1 MNLKIRLAVAT
12 ILMTMLPLCSM
23 AQEELSFRRGNCMPE
38 VNDNVN
44 VNENENENGNEN
56 DNGNGPRRAAR
67 RLQPMTGWD
76 ATKTYKQMVVLF
88 EFTDSAFHREDVR
101 AAYDK
106 IFNQTGYN
114 EGQGAGC
121 VADYFRDQSGGLL
134 NLSFDVYGPVK
145 VSGKAQPYDAP
156 TKDTRNYGR
165 TQMEEATRKVLEA
178 NPGVDYS
185 QYDWNGDGTIEQVI
199 FVYAGPGGNK
209 SQELC
214 YGHIWPNTSSFS
226 TITTPD
232 GKKIYN
238 YTCSAELW
246 QANSRRS
253 CGIGTICHEFTH
265 SLGLPDI
272 YPVGND
278 LPKSTVDEWDLMDG
292 GNFTNLGWCP
302 PNFSPLE
309 KMLMGW
315 LQPVELTEATSV
327 TALKP
332 AAEGGTVYQ
341 VKHTANEY
349 LLLENRQW
357 NGWDKGLP
365 GKGLVVYQVDYAASA
380 WSGNRVNSFKE
391 ENNFR
396 YKIVHADNILYDDWV
411 DLAVSR
417 GVTSLNQLYKNTGRL
432 NSMLLS
438 TSSYPWSTDSTT
450 FVNNELTDTSVP
462 ATIMHNNNSAGVKL
476 LGKPITNIQMSEDGL
491 VSFDFMGGTTGI
503 KNVNLNG
510 NGNVNGND
518 FQSVYDLS
526 GRLVFNGNGNVNG
539 NGVYLVRDK
548 NGKVRKVVSRGTR

>member
-1 MNLKIRLAVAT
+1 
-12 ILMTMLPLCSM
+12 MTALPLCTM
-23 AQEELSFRRGNCMPE
+23 AQEELSFRRGNCMPDVN
-38 VNDNVN
+38 VNDNDDVN
-44 VNENENENGNEN
+44 GT
-56 DNGNGPRRAAR
+56 RRAAR
-67 RLQPMTGWD
+67 RLPAIKTDWD
-76 ATKTYKQMVVLF
+76 ATRTYKQMVVLF
-88 EFTDSAFHREDVR
+88 EFTDSVFHREDAR

-178 NPGVDYS
+178 NPNVDYS

-209 SQELC
+209 SPEVNF
-214 YGHIWPNTSSFS
+214 GHIWPNTSSFT

-238 YTCSAELW
+238 YTSSAELW

-278 LPKSTVDEWDLMDG
+278 LPYSAVDEWDLMDG
-292 GNFTNLGWCP
+292 GNFTNYGWCP
-302 PNFSPLE
+302 PNFSALE

-315 LQPVELTEATSV
+315 LTFDELTEATTV
-327 TALKP
+327 TGLKP
-332 AAEGGTVYQ
+332 VADGGTAYQ

-365 GKGLVVYQVDYAASA
+365 GKGLVAYLVDFSSSV
-380 WSGNRVNSFKE
+380 WSNNRVNSYAD

-396 YKIVHADNILYDDWV
+396 YRIVHADNLVYKSWV
-411 DLAVSR
+411 DLATSR
-417 GVTSLNQLYKNTGRL
+417 GVKSQSQLYRNSVRL

-438 TSSYPWSTDSTT
+438 TSSYPWATDSTT
-450 FVNNELTDTSVP
+450 FVNNELTDTSLP
-462 ATIMHNNNSAGVKL
+462 ATLMHNNNSAGVKL
-476 LGKPITNIQMSEDGL
+476 LGKPVTNIQMTEDGL
-491 VSFDFMGGTTGI
+491 LSFDFMGGTTGI
-503 KNVNLNG
+503 RNVNPNA
-510 NGNVNGND
+510 NENPTFNVQRST
-518 FQSVYDLS
+518 FYDLS
-526 GRLVFNGNGNVNG
+526 GRLVCNDNGDRS
-539 NGVYLVRDK
+539 GVYVVRDK
-548 NGKVRKVVSRGTR
+548 DGTVRKIVCRGTR

>member
-1 MNLKIRLAVAT
+1 
-12 ILMTMLPLCSM
+12 MTLLPLCSM

-38 VNDNVN
+38 LEENGNGNGNGNDNG
-44 VNENENENGNEN
+44 NENENGN
-56 DNGNGPRRAAR
+56 GLRRAAR

-209 SQELC
+209 NQELC

-438 TSSYPWSTDSTT
+438 TSSYPWATDSTT
-450 FVNNELTDTSVP
+450 FINSELTDTSVP

-503 KNVNLNG
+503 KDVNLNG
-510 NGNVNGND
+510 NGNVNGNY
-518 FQSVYDLS
+518 SVYDLS
-526 GRLVFNGNGNVNG
+526 GRLVINGNGLRAPLAYTFRCKNVNG

>member
-1 MNLKIRLAVAT
+1 
-12 ILMTMLPLCSM
+12 MTALPLCTM

-44 VNENENENGNEN
+44 VNENENENGNGNGNEN
-56 DNGNGPRRAAR
+56 ENGNGLRRAAR

-88 EFTDSAFHREDVR
+88 EFTDSLFHREDAR
-101 AAYDK
+101 ATYDK

-209 SQELC
+209 DTPKS

-232 GKKIYN
+232 GKKISN

-246 QANSRRS
+246 LAGNKDLRS

-278 LPKSTVDEWDLMDG
+278 LPQSTVDEWDLMDG

-380 WSGNRVNSFKE
+380 WSGNRVNSFVD
-391 ENNFR
+391 ENKFLYR
-396 YKIVHADNILYDDWV
+396 IAHADNLNYQAWV
-411 DLAVSR
+411 ELAQSR
-417 GVTSLNQLYKNTGRL
+417 GVKYQSQLYKNSTDRL

-438 TSSYPWSTDSTT
+438 TSSYPWATDSTT

-503 KNVNLNG
+503 KDLNG
-510 NGNVNGND
+510 
-518 FQSVYDLS
+518 
-526 GRLVFNGNGNVNG
+526 NG

>member
-44 VNENENENGNEN
+44 VNENGNENENGN
-56 DNGNGPRRAAR
+56 GLRRAAR

-209 SQELC
+209 NQELC

-380 WSGNRVNSFKE
+380 WSGNRVNSFAD
-391 ENNFR
+391 ENKFL
-396 YKIVHADNILYDDWV
+396 YKILHADNLDYTTWV
-411 DLAVSR
+411 ELAQSR
-417 GVTSLNQLYKNTGRL
+417 GVKYQSQLYKNSTDRL

-438 TSSYPWSTDSTT
+438 TSSYPWATDSTT
-450 FVNNELTDTSVP
+450 FVNSELTDTSVP

-503 KNVNLNG
+503 KDVNVNLNG
-510 NGNVNGND
+510 NDNGNY
-518 FQSVYDLS
+518 FVYDLS

>member
-209 SQELC
+209 NQELC

-302 PNFSPLE
+302 PNYSPLE

-332 AAEGGTVYQ
+332 TAEGGTVYQ

>member
-1 MNLKIRLAVAT
+1 
-12 ILMTMLPLCSM
+12 
-23 AQEELSFRRGNCMPE
+23 
-38 VNDNVN
+38 
-44 VNENENENGNEN
+44 
-56 DNGNGPRRAAR
+56 
-67 RLQPMTGWD
+67 MTGWD